1 MLSFGE
7 FKSNAM
13 KFVHRLAYYS
23 FGLIIGIGFLFFF
36 LSGKKTSCDYG
47 LDARVKKNIRIK
59 ERQISPEAFQQ
70 FQDAQIDTASISSI
84 LINGDVDFKKS
95 NTKLDS
101 CKIYYIE
108 GSYNKQNIS
117 MLFQNCDS
125 IARVEQVSIIQ

>member
-1 MLSFGE
+1 
-7 FKSNAM
+7 M

-23 FGLIIGIGFLFFF
+23 FGLVIGIVFLLFF

-59 ERQISPEAFQQ
+59 ERQISDEAKQAFQNS
-70 FQDAQIDTASISSI
+70 QIDTSSISAI
-84 LINGDVDFKKS
+84 LSNGDVDFKKS

-101 CKIYYIE
+101 CKTYYIKGRYE
-108 GSYNKQNIS
+108 KQNLA

-125 IARVEQVSIIQ
+125 VALVQKLYIID